1 METFMAAYALVWLGV
16 MLFIARMGLRMR
28 HLQRT
33 IEDLQGGRGSDSPE
47 APFKIVDYPGEESQ
61 AA

>member
-16 MLFIARMGLRMR
+16 VLFVARMGLRMR

-33 IEDLQGGRGSDSPE
+33 VEGLQSGDDGGAAE
-47 APFKIVDYPGEESQ
+47 APLRVVTHPGEESQ